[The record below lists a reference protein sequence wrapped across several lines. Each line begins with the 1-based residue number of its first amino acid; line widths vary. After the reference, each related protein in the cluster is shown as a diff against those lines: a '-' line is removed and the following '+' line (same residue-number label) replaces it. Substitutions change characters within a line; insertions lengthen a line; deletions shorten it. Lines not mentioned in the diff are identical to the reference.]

1 MNFVSGMLTSRQRF
15 RVVMKRKACLNQNQ
29 NDRQKVVEVLA
40 TDWYEAKNIAMAMNE
55 NRAFIVDG
63 RPKEMK

>member
-15 RVVMKRKACLNQNQ
+15 RVVMKRKTCLNQNQ
-29 NDRQKVVEVLA
+29 NERQKVVEVLA
-40 TDWYEAKNIAMAMNE
+40 TDWMDAKNIAMAMNE

-63 RPKEMK
+63 RPKEVR

>member
-29 NDRQKVVEVLA
+29 NERQKVVEVLA
-40 TDWYEAKNIAMAMNE
+40 TD
-55 NRAFIVDG
+55 
-63 RPKEMK
+63 